1 MRLATPKRTFHPGSR
16 PRSWCGAVGWSACE
30 DRRAVVGRH
39 GRETGVR
46 MRDALIWAAV
56 IVGCVAAGWLW
67 GEWRRRAADRS
78 SEAGR
83 RAGRPGGVDDRSRR
97 GSRSGKDART
107 DSGARSGRGGTGPGG
122 RPGGGRPGGGSGGG
136 RPGGEPA
143 RGRTGAAPR
152 PRSAGQGPATAPRPG
167 EIWWAD
173 VPYADGTG
181 SKVRPCLVLR
191 VDGQDVD
198 VLKITSQ
205 DKSDRDDHV
214 PIPTRSWDPN
224 ADHDSFLDISEP
236 IPLSLTAFEDRAGPC
251 DPDLWQAI
259 RRLPHLTT

>member
-1 MRLATPKRTFHPGSR
+1 
-16 PRSWCGAVGWSACE
+16 
-30 DRRAVVGRH
+30 
-39 GRETGVR
+39 

-83 RAGRPGGVDDRSRR
+83 RAGGRGGVDDRSRR
-97 GSRSGKDART
+97 GSRPGKDART

-122 RPGGGRPGGGSGGG
+122 RSGGGRPGGEPTSG
-136 RPGGEPA
+136 RRGGEPA

-152 PRSAGQGPATAPRPG
+152 PRSAGQGPATAPRPR

-236 IPLSLTAFEDRAGPC
+236 IPLPLTAFEDRAGPC